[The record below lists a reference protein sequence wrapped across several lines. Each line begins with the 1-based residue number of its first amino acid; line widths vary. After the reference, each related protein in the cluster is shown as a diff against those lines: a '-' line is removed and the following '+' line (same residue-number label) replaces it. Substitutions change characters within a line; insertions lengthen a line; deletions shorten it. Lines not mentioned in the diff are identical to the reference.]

1 MTDIYY
7 AICSKIFLVENL
19 CGVCQQYSLCRE
31 KFCSL
36 PTTAYFIVLIQSMKI
51 FSGRTL
57 RLIKSVKTANI
68 SLLNVLLYKVAMPGS
83 AKRDNYHLSMMDH
96 HDQ

>member
-31 KFCSL
+31 KFCGL
-36 PTTAYFIVLIQSMKI
+36 PTTAYFSVLIQSRKI
-51 FSGRTL
+51 FNG
-57 RLIKSVKTANI
+57 KTFAINKI
-68 SLLNVLLYKVAMPGS
+68 CE
-83 AKRDNYHLSMMDH
+83 KREHFPFKH
-96 HDQ
+96 FIV